1 MIGVDEKVTDEP
13 DVVIIGSGILGSALG
28 ATLAKDGRKVC
39 IIERDLSEP
48 DRIVGELLQPGGRIA
63 LDKLGLQEAVEGID
77 SHTIKG
83 YILHDTLSNSQVEVS
98 YPRDRDAID
107 ETPDRQNIYGSSVDP
122 PDVINGL
129 SSGRA
134 FHHGRFVMGLRRE
147 AQKQDNVTYLEG
159 NASSLIEDDGKV
171 VGVRYKPKGE
181 EHMQAVKA
189 PLTIVAD
196 GCFSRFRKSLTKTK
210 PEVKSH
216 FVGLLM
222 NKCPQYK
229 DNHAELVLMDPSPVL
244 VYQISSEHT
253 RILVDVRGPMP
264 KDLKGH
270 LAENILPNMPE
281 HMQEPF
287 LDSLSN
293 DRIRSMPSSFLP
305 ADPVETPGVLV
316 LGDALNM
323 RHPLTGGGM
332 SVALNDVL
340 IWRNL
345 LRQIPDLSDSAAVLN
360 ALTSFRSQRRSHHSF
375 VVNVLAQALYELF
388 ASTDYHLKSLKNA
401 CLAYFKLGGECVN
414 GPVGLL
420 SVLHPKPHILIGH
433 FFAVAMYAIYHTVRS
448 GGWAVHKSVYDS
460 SQIFYKACGVI
471 FPLVLSERL

>member
-1 MIGVDEKVTDEP
+1 MIQVNGDSEGS

-28 ATLAKDGRKVC
+28 ATLAKDGRKVS

-63 LDKLGLQEAVEGID
+63 LDKLGLQKAVEGID

-83 YILHDTLSNSQVEVS
+83 YILHDTLTKSQVEVS
-98 YPRDRDAID
+98 YPKDREDV
-107 ETPDRQNIYGSSVDP
+107 EGNNEGSSVDP
-122 PDVINGL
+122 RDVIDSL

-147 AQKQDNVTYLEG
+147 AQEQQNVTYLEG
-159 NASSLIEDDGKV
+159 NASSLIEDGGKV
-171 VGVRYKPKGE
+171 IGVQYRPKGE
-181 EHMQAVKA
+181 EHAKAIYA

-196 GCFSRFRKSLTKTK
+196 GCFSRFRKSLIKKK

-222 NKCPQYK
+222 NNCPQFK
-229 DNHAELVLMDPSPVL
+229 ENHAELVLMDPSPVL
-244 VYQISSEHT
+244 VYQISSEQT
-253 RILVDVRGPMP
+253 RILVDVRGTMP

-293 DRIRSMPSSFLP
+293 DRIRSMPGSFLP

-340 IWRNL
+340 IWRDL
-345 LRQIPDLSDSAAVLN
+345 LRKIPDLRDSTAVLN
-360 ALTSFRSQRRSHHSF
+360 ALASFRSQRRSHHSF

-401 CLAYFKLGGECVN
+401 CLAYFKLGGECVS

-420 SVLHPKPHILIGH
+420 SVLNPKPHILIGH
-433 FFAVAMYAIYHTVRS
+433 FFAVAVYAIYHTVRQ
-448 GGWAVHKSVYDS
+448 GGLAVHRSVYDS

-471 FPLVLSERL
+471 FPLVLSERI